1 VATGRQV
8 RALRDD
14 RTDLETEN
22 AVLNICKGKKCGAAF
37 SVGATTCPQCGGT
50 DFTVDH
56 PSATAEPIQAVGEQG
71 PELVVIPAGSEV
83 APTP

>member
-1 VATGRQV
+1 M
-8 RALRDD
+8 
-14 RTDLETEN
+14 
-22 AVLNICKGKKCGAAF
+22 LNICNGKKCGAAF

-56 PSATAEPIQAVGEQG
+56 PSAAAEPSSIVGEDG
-71 PELVVIPAGSEV
+71 PEPVVVPAGSEV